1 MKKVLVLYFSQSGQL
16 KTITDLLTTSF
27 RNDSNYSVHF
37 EELKPVNAFPFP
49 WTALSFFNAFPETFH
64 QVPIEL
70 QPLSLEAKQAFDLII
85 VAYQPWFLTPSP
97 PIASFLQS
105 QEGKQLLAGKNIVT
119 ILGCRN
125 MWLGAQEK
133 VKLHLADAK
142 ANLVGN
148 IALVDNSGN
157 ITSVIT
163 ILRWMLT
170 GKKEAFWFFPKAG
183 IQEKELEPVSGFG
196 SIVKNALEQDEWKN
210 LQTKLNAAGALDIKP
225 NLVLL
230 EKRGTR
236 AFPIWAKFI
245 ANGGSPDSWS
255 RKFRVYIYMIL
266 LPTVVFIL
274 SPILSLVS
282 FILLKV
288 KKDEL
293 QAEVDYYLQNKL
305 R

>member
-16 KTITDLLTTSF
+16 KTVTDLLTTSF

-37 EELKPVNAFPFP
+37 EELKPVKPFPFP

-105 QEGKQLLAGKNIVT
+105 EEGKQLLAGKNIVT

-133 VKLHLADAK
+133 VKLHLANAK

-170 GKKEAFWFFPKAG
+170 GKKEPFLFFPKAG
-183 IQEKELEPVSGFG
+183 IQDKELEPVSGFG
-196 SIVKNALEQDEWKN
+196 SIVKNALELNEWKN
-210 LQTKLNAAGALDIKP
+210 LQAKLNAAGALDIKP

-236 AFPIWAKFI
+236 AFPIWARFI